1 MEHAQWTQVTL
12 DTRHTTKAYNTN
24 HTTQKTKAMRNTDP
38 QSRGAGSAN
47 YDIVIQQWGTIPLK
61 EPYNESNA

>member
-1 MEHAQWTQVTL
+1 MQHAQWTQVTL

-38 QSRGAGSAN
+38 QSRGVGSAN
-47 YDIVIQQWGTIPLK
+47 YDIVIQQ
-61 EPYNESNA
+61 